1 MCKYRTDKD
10 PKYLQ
15 DKNYKA
21 SILIK
26 INNLDNNN
34 NLQNESIEAIQNE
47 SIEVIQDESI
57 EVI

>member
-1 MCKYRTDKD
+1 MYKYKTDKD

-15 DKNYKA
+15 NKNYKA

-26 INNLDNNN
+26 INNLDDNN

-47 SIEVIQDESI
+47 STEVI
-57 EVI
+57 